1 MCASCGCGK
10 VDDQM
15 GDDRHLTMSDL
26 KSAAEAAEISVQ
38 EVAKNIQAAAAEKG
52 QESNGNAQAQGAGAA
67 KQTPGAA
74 QQQGQGMNGEAK
86 QPAGAAPAQTPG
98 AARQEQTQGTR

>member
-26 KSAAEAAEISVQ
+26 KSAAEAADISVQ
-38 EVAKNIQAAAAEKG
+38 EVAKNIQAAAGQKG
-52 QESNGNAQAQGAGAA
+52 QESNGAAQAQQGAA
-67 KQTPGAA
+67 RTQDTPGA
-74 QQQGQGMNGEAK
+74 E
-86 QPAGAAPAQTPG
+86 
-98 AARQEQTQGTR
+98 RERQTQGTR